1 MRKNKS
7 ASSSSVFTLIE
18 LLVVIAIIAILASM
32 LLPALNLA
40 REKARSIGCTSNL
53 KQLGTAVNGY
63 FVDNKDYILPA
74 SNEYNTNSCSATGTT
89 YGYLLYPY
97 IGAQRPAYVNYWNG
111 LVKLFVCPS
120 QKVTPGTDN
129 SWISYTLN
137 GFYSNPTGQ
146 GANKYRTLNCATSE
160 CRASSENSAWNT
172 GRAAS
177 LSDAWLF
184 ADNSND
190 TIGWQP
196 LSNSAPMLTVSYTV
210 SKIGDGTRHQHS
222 VNYLAV
228 AGNVRSATPIP
239 AYGNAVSYGWI
250 LPLKYCLPCEHR

>member
-74 SNEYNTNSCSATGTT
+74 SNEYNTNSCSATGTV

-97 IGAQRPAYVNYWNG
+97 IGAQRPAYDAT
-111 LVKLFVCPS
+111 KLLERVS
-120 QKVTPGTDN
+120 Q
-129 SWISYTLN
+129 TL
-137 GFYSNPTGQ
+137 
-146 GANKYRTLNCATSE
+146 C
-160 CRASSENSAWNT
+160 
-172 GRAAS
+172 
-177 LSDAWLF
+177 LS
-184 ADNSND
+184 
-190 TIGWQP
+190 
-196 LSNSAPMLTVSYTV
+196 V
-210 SKIGDGTRHQHS
+210 SKGHARHRQLLDQL
-222 VNYLAV
+222 YLE
-228 AGNVRSATPIP
+228 R
-239 AYGNAVSYGWI
+239 I
-250 LPLKYCLPCEHR
+250 LQ